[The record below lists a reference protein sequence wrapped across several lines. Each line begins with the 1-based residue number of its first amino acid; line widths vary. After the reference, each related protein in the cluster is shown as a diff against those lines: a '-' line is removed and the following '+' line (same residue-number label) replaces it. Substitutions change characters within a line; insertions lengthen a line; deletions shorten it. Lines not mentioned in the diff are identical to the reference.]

1 MKQVL
6 LLILLLC
13 CTLTGKASTE
23 IVLESDSLIKVLET
37 LPYDTTRLNVLNQI
51 IRIEQNT
58 QQCIQYSDAL
68 MKEALQLGNDK
79 YAALSA
85 YYDILYYYNRNNHFL
100 FLHHCILYF
109 LGTTFPSTTFTSSN
123 GASTFSLKSYST

>member
-51 IRIEQNT
+51 IRIEQN
-58 QQCIQYSDAL
+58 
-68 MKEALQLGNDK
+68 N
-79 YAALSA
+79 
-85 YYDILYYYNRNNHFL
+85 
-100 FLHHCILYF
+100 
-109 LGTTFPSTTFTSSN
+109 
-123 GASTFSLKSYST
+123 

>member
-37 LPYDTTRLNVLNQI
+37 LPYDRH
-51 IRIEQNT
+51 
-58 QQCIQYSDAL
+58 
-68 MKEALQLGNDK
+68 G
-79 YAALSA
+79 
-85 YYDILYYYNRNNHFL
+85 
-100 FLHHCILYF
+100 
-109 LGTTFPSTTFTSSN
+109 
-123 GASTFSLKSYST
+123 

>member
-37 LPYDTTRLNVLNQI
+37 LPYDTTRLNVINQI
-51 IRIEQNT
+51 DR
-58 QQCIQYSDAL
+58 
-68 MKEALQLGNDK
+68 
-79 YAALSA
+79 
-85 YYDILYYYNRNNHFL
+85 
-100 FLHHCILYF
+100 
-109 LGTTFPSTTFTSSN
+109 
-123 GASTFSLKSYST
+123 KSVV

>member
-51 IRIEQNT
+51 IRIKQPAMYPIFG
-58 QQCIQYSDAL
+58 CINERSIATG
-68 MKEALQLGNDK
+68 K
-79 YAALSA
+79 
-85 YYDILYYYNRNNHFL
+85 
-100 FLHHCILYF
+100 
-109 LGTTFPSTTFTSSN
+109 
-123 GASTFSLKSYST
+123 

>member
-51 IRIEQNT
+51 IRIEQNN
-58 QQCIQYSDAL
+58 QQCIQYSDVL

-79 YAALSA
+79 YAGLAA
-85 YYDILYYYNRNNHFL
+85 YYHICLLY
-100 FLHHCILYF
+100 
-109 LGTTFPSTTFTSSN
+109 TSPSPRDR
-123 GASTFSLKSYST
+123 G

>member
-51 IRIEQNT
+51 IRIEQNN
-58 QQCIQYSDAL
+58 QQCIQYSDVL
-68 MKEALQLGNDK
+68 MKEALQLGND
-79 YAALSA
+79 LWSA
-85 YYDILYYYNRNNHFL
+85 RLPN
-100 FLHHCILYF
+100 LH
-109 LGTTFPSTTFTSSN
+109 P
-123 GASTFSLKSYST
+123 

>member
-51 IRIEQNT
+51 IRIEQNN

-79 YAALSA
+79 YAGLAA
-85 YYDILYYYNRNNHFL
+85 YYHILYYYNRNNQDL
-100 FLHHCILYF
+100 
-109 LGTTFPSTTFTSSN
+109 
-123 GASTFSLKSYST
+123 SLIHI